1 MQMDRHSLIRTRHT
15 IAAGM
20 AVIVPTLEIAPAV
33 ADAATPLKLANVAL
47 ASSHKESPASS
58 TEVQQSADQLGRR
71 IICLAAQRGVTPFRE
86 GYADI
91 VQLDNTVIPT
101 RKYPF
106 GFVAYRHIQKDG
118 QPSRHIG
125 QIDITA
131 SSSNSLNQPPNTE
144 IILVQNPVTG
154 AWIDDVRS
162 FRESHNKGTSTE
174 AQASTEP
181 APGQRRLTEPGLE
194 ATIDLADQI
203 ITEYEANKPP
213 VRFRHPAIP
222 LGGRVLSFQPIDQ
235 VP

>member
-1 MQMDRHSLIRTRHT
+1 MNRYSLIRARRT
-15 IAAGM
+15 IATGI
-20 AVIVPTLEIAPAV
+20 AVLTPMLEIAPAV
-33 ADAATPLKLANVAL
+33 ANTTIPPKLARVAL

-58 TEVQQSADQLGRR
+58 TEVQRSVDQLGKR
-71 IICLAAQRGVTPFRE
+71 IICLAGQRGVTPFRD

-106 GFVAYRHIQKDG
+106 GFVTYRHIQKDG

-154 AWIDDVRS
+154 AWIDDVRY
-162 FRESHNKGTSTE
+162 FRK
-174 AQASTEP
+174 
-181 APGQRRLTEPGLE
+181 
-194 ATIDLADQI
+194 
-203 ITEYEANKPP
+203 
-213 VRFRHPAIP
+213 
-222 LGGRVLSFQPIDQ
+222 
-235 VP
+235 